1 MVIRGGIGVFYNRFS
16 EGQTLQANRFNGLNQ
31 LQFAVPEFNH
41 SRTNGVQRPP
51 TAAEQAA
58 TPTSRCSTYS
68 RWYQQCPARCDIP
81 PTQQTV
87 YRVDPDLQAPN
98 LYLMGLQVE
107 RQLPKNITMF
117 VGAYTMRMT
126 HGIRLRD
133 INAPM
138 PPTFTTRPTAGVGDI
153 YQYES
158 SGKFRMSQMLIGFN
172 SRLNPRLSLYGQHT
186 FLAKAAVTLM
196 DLVAR
201 ACR

>member
-31 LQFAVPEFNH
+31 IQFAVPESIIREN
-41 SRTNGVQRPP
+41 RR
-51 TAAEQAA
+51 AA
-58 TPTSRCSTYS
+58 TTHGWRSRPRIPTSRCSTYS
-68 RWYQQCPARCDIP
+68 RLCPTAALLAVIP

-87 YRVDPDLQAPN
+87 YRVDPNLQAPN

-133 INAPM
+133 INAPL
-138 PPTFTTRPTAGVGDI
+138 PPTFTTRPIAGRRRHLSVRVERQVPDEPNV
-153 YQYES
+153 Y
-158 SGKFRMSQMLIGFN
+158 
-172 SRLNPRLSLYGQHT
+172 RLQQP
-186 FLAKAAVTLM
+186 A
-196 DLVAR
+196 
-201 ACR
+201 